1 MSAGAR
7 RIEKRVPDGLA
18 GALKRTCSAIFSRGA
33 DAVIGGPEW
42 AIRACGNLSWRDWQC
57 PRGIGGC
64 DCSCMSA
71 PARVFLKFSRIAP
84 GLQSDAETDG
94 LHVARLFS
102 TRTTRKR
109 EAMARGGVAFH
120 ASFPNLADCAY
131 RNSRLTRGVGR
142 ARGVATYRARRQP
155 RPRNIRPKRRAR
167 FICAAPKVSCAAGS
181 GVCGLRVKKTP
192 ANSQ

>member
-7 RIEKRVPDGLA
+7 RIEKRVPDGLVA
-18 GALKRTCSAIFSRGA
+18 PFFSRGA

-71 PARVFLKFSRIAP
+71 TARVFLKFSRIAP

-131 RNSRLTRGVGR
+131 RNSRLTRGV
-142 ARGVATYRARRQP
+142 ATYRARRQP
-155 RPRNIRPKRRAR
+155 RPRNGRPKRRRAR

>member
-18 GALKRTCSAIFSRGA
+18 GALKRTCSAIFFRAARTPLSEGRNGQSGRA
-33 DAVIGGPEW
+33 ETYHGEIGNAREVLAVVI
-42 AIRACGNLSWRDWQC
+42 ASAC
-57 PRGIGGC
+57 PRLR
-64 DCSCMSA
+64 A
-71 PARVFLKFSRIAP
+71 FFLKFSSIAP

-131 RNSRLTRGVGR
+131 RNSRLARGVGR
-142 ARGVATYRARRQP
+142 ARSVATYRARR
-155 RPRNIRPKRRAR
+155 
-167 FICAAPKVSCAAGS
+167 
-181 GVCGLRVKKTP
+181 
-192 ANSQ
+192 

>member
-1 MSAGAR
+1 M
-7 RIEKRVPDGLA
+7 
-18 GALKRTCSAIFSRGA
+18 
-33 DAVIGGPEW
+33 AVVIAP
-42 AIRACGNLSWRDWQC
+42 AC
-57 PRGIGGC
+57 PRLR
-64 DCSCMSA
+64 A
-71 PARVFLKFSRIAP
+71 FFLKFSRIAP

-131 RNSRLTRGVGR
+131 RNSRLTRGGGR

-192 ANSQ
+192 ANSQYRDGNCKGPARRLAGPFLSDCRKGIKRCVKSAQTSGSYQTFWRDTPRPGAINGPCA